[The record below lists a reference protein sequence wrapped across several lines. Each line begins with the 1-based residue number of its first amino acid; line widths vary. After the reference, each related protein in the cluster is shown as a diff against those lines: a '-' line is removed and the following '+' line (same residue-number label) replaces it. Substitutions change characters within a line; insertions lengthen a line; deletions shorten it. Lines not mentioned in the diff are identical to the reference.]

1 MEDKVDAGH
10 HITQA
15 LDVAHIADVELDF
28 IVIVRIV
35 GLQLMAHVV
44 LLFLVTAENA
54 DLADISRQKCL
65 STVWPKLP
73 VPPVINKVLSLKM
86 VFAMVSSCQGT
97 NFWW

>member
-10 HITQA
+10 HIAQA

-44 LLFLVTAENA
+44 LLFLVTAEMR
-54 DLADISRQKCL
+54 ISPISVVKKCL

-86 VFAMVSSCQGT
+86 VSAMVSSCQGT